1 MAKSV
6 KTIQFLNTGIFS
18 ATILFSCG
26 YTYDELSK
34 FLKRR
39 KAEDWH
45 LGISD
50 ASDIQLIKNSFAVGM
65 ERRICNNKTGDEKI
79 LYYLYIRDSFT
90 FTDYEYCV
98 LAHEIIHILQFM
110 LPRLLDRNIE
120 IEAEAYTHTHIMK
133 QCLEHLRGK

>member
-1 MAKSV
+1 MAKNV

-26 YTYDELSK
+26 YSYDELAK
-34 FLKRR
+34 FLKKR
-39 KAEDWH
+39 KADDW
-45 LGISD
+45 LAGISVPD
-50 ASDIQLIKNSFAVGM
+50 DIELIKKSFGLAMKREVY
-65 ERRICNNKTGDEKI
+65 NKKSGVEKTFF
-79 LYYLYIRDSFT
+79 YLYLRDSFT

-110 LPRLLDRNIE
+110 LPCLLDRNTE

>member
-39 KAEDWH
+39 KADDWL

-50 ASDIQLIKNSFAVGM
+50 VEDIRLIKNSFGIGM
-65 ERRICNNKTGDEKI
+65 ERRICNDKTGDEKI

-110 LPRLLDRNIE
+110 LPRLLDRNNE